1 MITHVMKKG
10 IALLIITTALTIITT
25 GKVTNAEARSL
36 SVMSFKDVTRDREL
50 ACLAEAIYH
59 ESRDQG
65 TEGMIAVGKV
75 VMNRVRAGYGK
86 GTCEVVRQKDKG
98 VCQFSYYCMSA
109 KYKKIRDLDS
119 WEKAKA
125 IANGIYFGF
134 YKDPTGGALFFH
146 AKSVRPTWRKSMQK
160 TVTIDD
166 HIFYVKKVSHVRTR

>member
-1 MITHVMKKG
+1 MITHVIKKG
-10 IALLIITTALTIITT
+10 LSLLTITTALTIITPGT
-25 GKVTNAEARSL
+25 LTNAEARPLPMVSL
-36 SVMSFKDVTRDREL
+36 KDVARDREL
-50 ACLAEAIYH
+50 ACLAEAIYY

-75 VMNRVRAGYGK
+75 VMNRVRAGYGS
-86 GTCEVVRQKDKG
+86 GTCAVVRQKDRG
-98 VCQFSYYCMSA
+98 VCQFSYHCMSA
-109 KYKKIRDLDS
+109 KYKQVRDPDS

-160 TVTIDD
+160 TVVIDD
-166 HIFYVKKVSHVRTR
+166 HIFYVKKVSNVRTR